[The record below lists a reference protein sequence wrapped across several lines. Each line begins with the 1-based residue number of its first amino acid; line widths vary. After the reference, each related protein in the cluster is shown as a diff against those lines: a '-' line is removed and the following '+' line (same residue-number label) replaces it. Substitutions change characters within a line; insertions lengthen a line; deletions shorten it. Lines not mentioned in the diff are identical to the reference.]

1 MQYPAS
7 LSFYILHLKNFTA
20 VNTFFLILF
29 KEVCYIPA
37 DISGILLH
45 TDTDVSW
52 PRHRVSFRLIVNGG
66 H

>member
-29 KEVCYIPA
+29 KEVFYIPA

-45 TDTDVSW
+45 TDTQTCPGRDTECLSD
-52 PRHRVSFRLIVNGG
+52 
-66 H
+66 